1 MICLKNNLAMIKI
14 LRKNTNRGLPFFIFS
29 INTEINYQLKRK

>member
-14 LRKNTNRGLPFFIFS
+14 LKKIQIGGLPFFIPG